1 MLFCFSD
8 MTDKKRKIAKSFRD
22 TNYEN
27 ELSKV
32 VPAIRE
38 MGNGIVKREK
48 MTKFFFVMIY
58 L

>member
-1 MLFCFSD
+1 

-22 TNYEN
+22 TSYEN

-38 MGNGIVKREK
+38 IGHGIVKCEK
-48 MTKFFFVMIY
+48 MTKLFIVMLY
-58 L
+58 F

>member
-1 MLFCFSD
+1 

-27 ELSKV
+27 ELSKA